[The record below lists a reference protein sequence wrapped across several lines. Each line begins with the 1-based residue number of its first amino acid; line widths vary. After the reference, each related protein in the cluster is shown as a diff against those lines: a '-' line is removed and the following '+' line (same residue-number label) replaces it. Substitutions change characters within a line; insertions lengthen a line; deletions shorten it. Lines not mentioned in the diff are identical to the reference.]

1 MHMKNEELKSR
12 EVTVCVSVCVRA
24 WVCCVATGHGMWLS
38 HGEDFTKCKLLSG
51 SEKPVTTTEGS
62 R

>member
-12 EVTVCVSVCVRA
+12 GVTVCISVCVRA
-24 WVCCVATGHGMWLS
+24 WAGVLPLGMACGCPMAK
-38 HGEDFTKCKLLSG
+38 HFTKCKLLSG
-51 SEKPVTTTEGS
+51 SEKPMTTTEGS

>member
-1 MHMKNEELKSR
+1 MHKKEELKLR

-24 WVCCVATGHGMWLS
+24 WVGVLPLGMACGCPMAK
-38 HGEDFTKCKLLSG
+38 HFTKYKLLSG